1 MINGGN
7 TIQIQ
12 CVFSLQGTS
21 DAIGNFERLTFQ
33 GHFLFPFVKDI
44 DHRGLSVGSSRCDR
58 MPLHG
63 KTTTKE
69 TFITHNTAH
78 QEFVVV
84 GVKLWE
90 PRFFYFERIGGGGE
104 FVGKLPINRRLE
116 IAVIGQRGR
125 IYAVGIYI

>member
-1 MINGGN
+1 MIDGGYA
-7 TIQIQ
+7 IQVEGIF
-12 CVFSLQGTS
+12 CLEGTRNAIRNLERFALQRR
-21 DAIGNFERLTFQ
+21 F
-33 GHFLFPFVKDI
+33 FLAFIKDI
-44 DHRGLSVGSSRCDR
+44 DHRGLTIGRCCGYG
-58 MPLHG
+58 MSLHG
-63 KTTTKE
+63 KTTAKE

>member
-63 KTTTKE
+63 KSTSKKA
-69 TFITHNTAH
+69 FITHNAPY
-78 QEFVVV
+78 QQFIVV